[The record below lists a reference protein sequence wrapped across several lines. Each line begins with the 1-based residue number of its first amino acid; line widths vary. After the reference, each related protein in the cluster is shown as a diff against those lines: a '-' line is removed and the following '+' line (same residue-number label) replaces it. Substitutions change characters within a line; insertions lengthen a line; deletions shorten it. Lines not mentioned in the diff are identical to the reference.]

1 MRRKVQGQVD
11 ILSNEPMQL
20 RIGPEIVEKLR
31 NALPD
36 SMFDESNKGLI
47 NWFHIL
53 LYQIPAQEFLEI
65 VGNAIAEDESKV
77 KKATS
82 RFEEIMKEAI
92 SMKDEF
98 ENYKEENVDSDED
111 DDDEDDDEGLDD
123 FLGSLGISR
132 PK

>member
-1 MRRKVQGQVD
+1 
-11 ILSNEPMQL
+11 MQL

-31 NALPD
+31 SALPD

-65 VGNAIAEDESKV
+65 IGNAISEDESKI

-92 SMKDEF
+92 NMKSEF
-98 ENYKEENVDSDED
+98 EDYKEEEDIDSDED
-111 DDDEDDDEGLDD
+111 DEDDLDD
-123 FLGSLGISR
+123 FLSSLGISR

>member
-1 MRRKVQGQVD
+1 
-11 ILSNEPMQL
+11 
-20 RIGPEIVEKLR
+20 
-31 NALPD
+31 
-36 SMFDESNKGLI
+36 
-47 NWFHIL
+47 L

-111 DDDEDDDEGLDD
+111 DNDEDDDEGLDD

>member
-1 MRRKVQGQVD
+1 
-11 ILSNEPMQL
+11 
-20 RIGPEIVEKLR
+20 
-31 NALPD
+31 
-36 SMFDESNKGLI
+36 
-47 NWFHIL
+47 L

-65 VGNAIAEDESKV
+65 VGNAIAEDESKI

-92 SMKDEF
+92 NMKDEF
-98 ENYKEENVDSDED
+98 ENYKEENIDSDED
-111 DDDEDDDEGLDD
+111 NDDEDDDEGLDD